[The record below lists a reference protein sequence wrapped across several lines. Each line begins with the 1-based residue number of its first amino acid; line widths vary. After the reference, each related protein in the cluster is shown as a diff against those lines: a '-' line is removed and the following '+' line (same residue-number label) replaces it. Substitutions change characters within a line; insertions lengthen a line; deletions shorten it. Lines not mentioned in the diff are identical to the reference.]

1 MTVVGWL
8 ERALMYSDQLL
19 AFRKRNYISIEKLE
33 KNIRFISFLIDS
45 LSFLNNEITS
55 FLFLSSFGQF
65 TLHISARQLSLH
77 TPVK

>member
-19 AFRKRNYISIEKLE
+19 AFRKRNYISTEKL
-33 KNIRFISFLIDS
+33 KKIRFISFLIDS
-45 LSFLNNEITS
+45 LSFLNNAITS

-65 TLHISARQLSLH
+65 TLHISARPLSLH